1 MQGMNTDISGRCP
14 HCDGSLAVHAP
25 VPEQPL
31 PEPGTPTVCGH
42 CGFILV
48 FSEGLS
54 LRVAAQAELEFWKT
68 ADPEMFEWL
77 MATRALFTQTAK
89 HRRG

>member
-1 MQGMNTDISGRCP
+1 MNTDIAERCP
-14 HCDGSLAVHAP
+14 HCDGPLALHTRVTG
-25 VPEQPL
+25 QPL

-54 LRVAAQAELEFWKT
+54 LRVATQAELEHWKT
-68 ADPEMFEWL
+68 ADPEIFEWL
-77 MATRALFTQTAK
+77 MARRAFFTQTAK
-89 HRRG
+89 HQRG